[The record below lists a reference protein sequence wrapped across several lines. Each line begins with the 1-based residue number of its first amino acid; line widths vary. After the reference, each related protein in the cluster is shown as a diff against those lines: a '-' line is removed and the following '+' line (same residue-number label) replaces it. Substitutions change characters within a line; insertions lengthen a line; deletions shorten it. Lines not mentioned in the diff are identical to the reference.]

1 MSELPEILF
10 IGIAAYVLYRF
21 VFNFFL
27 PIVRTTRQ
35 VRQQFR
41 NVQENMR
48 NQQGGQQRGQGPY
61 DPHEA
66 PKKPSPGANSI
77 GEYID
82 FEEIK

>member
-1 MSELPEILF
+1 MYL
-10 IGIAAYVLYRF
+10 LYKF

-27 PIVRTTRQ
+27 PIFRTTKQ

-41 NVQENMR
+41 NMQENAQ
-48 NQQGGQQRGQGPY
+48 NHNDPFQRSYTQPQSGPT
-61 DPHEA
+61 
-66 PKKPSPGANSI
+66 PKKPEPSSPKNTM